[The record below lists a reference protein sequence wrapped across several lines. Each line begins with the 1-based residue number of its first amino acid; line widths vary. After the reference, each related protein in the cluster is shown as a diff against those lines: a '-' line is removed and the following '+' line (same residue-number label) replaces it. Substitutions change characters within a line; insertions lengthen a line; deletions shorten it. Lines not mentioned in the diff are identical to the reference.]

1 MALVGRCEKRA
12 ITLTKRTR
20 GKESEVRYLTYIWY
34 YELKMI
40 YDWYKTK
47 IIFMHKILC
56 LIFL

>member
-1 MALVGRCEKRA
+1 MALVRRSEKRA

-40 YDWYKTK
+40 YDRYKTK

-56 LIFL
+56 